1 MHFYHMNTLFNI
13 AEFLFVFTTI
23 NVTITGRNLK
33 KKLPPSIMFKTT
45 EEIQDNFS
53 HRELT
58 FDAITGAAFRATV
71 VIDLLSGSSGLR

>member
-13 AEFLFVFTTI
+13 AGFLFVFTTI
-23 NVTITGRNLK
+23 NVTITGRNL